1 MVDATSIESL
11 PKSNGNV
18 SLLTSEKPVNIKM
31 TSQVSAPAQSS
42 PVPIGGMGGSQPAEL
57 STKTINQIVTG
68 IQQAS
73 QAGLTQLP
81 SRDIPM
87 GTQQLTQDAQIKPNF
102 VPKSNTKD
110 YIEQHDTYHSLLK
123 QKKTEDKQQDRLDS
137 LYEELQIPLLVMVLF
152 FLFQMPYMS
161 KVLLKRFPSL
171 HLRDDSPTF
180 GGYLLKTVL
189 FGVAFYVILRGTR
202 YFGEL

>member
-11 PKSNGNV
+11 PKSNNNV
-18 SLLTSEKPVNIKM
+18 SLVTSEKPVNVKM
-31 TSQVSAPAQSS
+31 ASQLPSQSM

-102 VPKSNTKD
+102 VPDTQTKD
-110 YIEQHDTYHSLLK
+110 YIEQHDTYQSLLK

-152 FLFQMPYMS
+152 FLFQMPYLS

-171 HLRDDSPTF
+171 HLRDDSMTF
-180 GGYLLKTVL
+180 GGYLLKTLL
-189 FGVAFYVILRGTR
+189 FGIAFYVILRSTR

>member
-18 SLLTSEKPVNIKM
+18 SLVTSEKPVNVKM
-31 TSQVSAPAQSS
+31 TSQTPSQST

-102 VPKSNTKD
+102 VPDTKTKD
-110 YIEQHDTYHSLLK
+110 YIEQHDTYQSLLK

-152 FLFQMPYMS
+152 FLFQMPYVS
-161 KVLLKRFPSL
+161 KLLLKQFPSL

-180 GGYLLKTVL
+180 GGYLLKTAL
-189 FGVAFYVILRGTR
+189 FGGAFYIILRGTR